1 MENLVVLGAGES
13 GCGAAILGKKKG
25 FNVFVSDKGTISKKS
40 KDVLSHNNIPF
51 EEEKHSERQILD
63 ADLVIKSPGIP
74 DTIPLIQVIEKQ
86 GIPIIDE
93 LEFASRYYQK
103 PIIAITGSN
112 GKTTTT
118 LLTSH
123 IFKKAGKKVIVAGNI
138 GKSLAKQVAEEIES
152 DLAIIEISSFQLDR
166 IEEFKPHIAI
176 LLNITPDH
184 LDRYND
190 DFEQYTAS
198 KLRITKN
205 QSDKDY
211 LIYNIDDSAIC
222 RYLESTKTRAQLIPF
237 SLEKR
242 EGTGAWI
249 DNKDLIINIKTGITM
264 SIQKLA
270 LQGKHNLYNS
280 MAAGVAGRILE
291 LRKEIIRESLNDF
304 QNIEHRLETVT
315 QVCGVS
321 YINDSKA
328 TNVNSTWYAL
338 ESMEEKTVW
347 IVGGVDKGND
357 YDSLIPLVKDK
368 VKAIVCLGVDNSKIH
383 AAFGHLVEDIF
394 DTQSMY
400 DAVRAAYSL
409 AKKGDSVLLSPA
421 CASFDLFEN
430 YEDRGRQFKEA
441 AKGL

>member
-1 MENLVVLGAGES
+1 MKKLVVLGAGES
-13 GCGAAILGKKKG
+13 GYGAAILGKKNG
-25 FNVFVSDKGTISKKS
+25 FEVFVSDKGSISKKS
-40 KDVLSHNNIPF
+40 KDVLLHNNIPF
-51 EEEKHSERQILD
+51 EENTHSEQSILS
-63 ADLVIKSPGIP
+63 ADLVVKSPGIP
-74 DTIPLIQVIEKQ
+74 DNIALIKAIDTA

-93 LEFASRYYQK
+93 LDFGSRFYEK

-112 GKTTTT
+112 GKTTTA
-118 LLTSH
+118 LLTGH
-123 IFKKAGKKVIVAGNI
+123 LFRKAGKKVIVAGNI
-138 GKSLAKQVAEEIES
+138 GDSLAKQVANKVES
-152 DLAIIEISSFQLDR
+152 ELAVIEISSFQLDR
-166 IEEFKPHIAI
+166 IEKFKPHIAI

-184 LDRYND
+184 LDRYDN
-190 DFEQYTAS
+190 DFELYAES
-198 KLRITKN
+198 KLRITLN
-205 QSDKDY
+205 QTEQDF
-211 LIYNIDDSAIC
+211 LIYNIDDPTIC
-222 RYLESTKTRAQLIPF
+222 RLLEKKKTKARLIPI
-237 SLEKR
+237 SLKKQ
-242 EGTGAWI
+242 EGIGAWI
-249 DNKDLIINIKTGITM
+249 DNKDLIINIKTGIKM

-315 QVCGVS
+315 QVCGVR

-338 ESMEEKTVW
+338 EQMDEKTIW

-357 YDSLIPLVKDK
+357 YTSIVPLVKDK
-368 VKAIVCLGVDNSKIH
+368 VKAIVCLGLDNSKIH
-383 AAFGHLVEDIF
+383 EAFGETIEHIY

-400 DAVRAAYSL
+400 DAVGTAYRL
-409 AKKGDSVLLSPA
+409 AQKGDAVLLSPA

-441 AKGL
+441 ARGL

>member
-1 MENLVVLGAGES
+1 MQKLVVLGAGES
-13 GCGAAILGKKKG
+13 GCGAALLGKTKG
-25 FNVFVSDKGTISKKS
+25 FKVFVSDKGVITKTS
-40 KDVLSHNNIPF
+40 KDVLLHNYIPF
-51 EEEKHSERQILD
+51 EEKQHIEQKILT
-63 ADLVIKSPGIP
+63 ADLVVKSPGIP
-74 DTIPLIQVIEKQ
+74 DSVPLIKAIESA

-93 LEFASRYYQK
+93 LEFGSRFYQK

-118 LLTSH
+118 LLTAH
-123 IFKKAGKKVIVAGNI
+123 VFAKAGKKVLIAGNV
-138 GKSLAKQVAEEIES
+138 GESLAKQVANNVAS
-152 DLAIIEISSFQLDR
+152 DLSVIEISSFQLDR
-166 IEEFKPHIAI
+166 IDKFRPHIAI

-190 DFEQYTAS
+190 DFELYAAS

-205 QSDKDY
+205 QTENDY
-211 LIYNIDDSAIC
+211 LIYNQDDETIC
-222 RYLESTKTRAQLIPF
+222 RHLEKNKTKAQLIPI
-237 SLEKR
+237 SLKKQ

-249 DNKDLIINIKTGITM
+249 NENEIIINIKTGITM

-315 QVCGVS
+315 QVCGVR

-338 ESMEEKTVW
+338 EQMEEKTVW

-357 YDSLIPLVKDK
+357 YSSLIPLVKDK
-368 VKAIVCLGVDNSKIH
+368 VKAIVCLGIDNSKIH
-383 AAFGHLVEDIF
+383 EAFEGVVEHIY

-400 DAVRAAYSL
+400 DAVGAAYRL
-409 AKKGDSVLLSPA
+409 AQKGEVVLLSPA

-441 AKGL
+441 ARGL

>member
-1 MENLVVLGAGES
+1 MQKLVVLGAGES

-25 FNVFVSDKGTISKKS
+25 FEVFVSDKGTISKKS
-40 KDVLSHNNIPF
+40 KDVLLHNNIPF
-51 EEEKHSERQILD
+51 EEEKHTEQQILS
-63 ADLVIKSPGIP
+63 ANLVIKSPGIP
-74 DTIPLIQVIEKQ
+74 DTIPLIQAIEQK

-93 LEFASRYYQK
+93 LDFASRYYQK

-123 IFKKAGKKVIVAGNI
+123 VFNKADKRVIIAGNV
-138 GKSLAKQVAEEIES
+138 GQSFAKQVASEIDG
-152 DLAIIEISSFQLDR
+152 DLAVIEISSFQLDR
-166 IEEFKPHIAI
+166 IETFKPHIAI

-190 DFEQYTAS
+190 DFELYAAS
-198 KLRITKN
+198 KMRITKN
-205 QSDKDY
+205 QTKEDF
-211 LIYNIDDSAIC
+211 LIYNIDDPTIC
-222 RYLESTKTRAQLIPF
+222 RHLESTKTKAQLIPI

-242 EGTGAWI
+242 DGMGAWI

-338 ESMEEKTVW
+338 ESMEEKTIW
-347 IVGGVDKGND
+347 IVGGVDKGNN

-368 VKAIVCLGVDNSKIH
+368 VKAIVCLGIDNSKIH
-383 AAFGHLVEDIF
+383 AAFGGIIEKIY
-394 DTQSMY
+394 DTESMY
-400 DAVRAAYSL
+400 DAVRTAYSI
-409 AKKGDSVLLSPA
+409 AQKGDAVLLSPA

-430 YEDRGRQFKEA
+430 YEDRGRQFKVA
-441 AKGL
+441 ARGL